1 MIIKNFKKL
10 KKRGG
15 ESLIEILISL
25 AIIGLIL
32 PELFFMP
39 SGILKS
45 IIELR
50 RSDAQHYAAKYWL
63 SRLPDANNIS
73 YAKLQAMPTQTPDG
87 KIKFNLISCNK
98 INNNSFKIILEI
110 KDIKSNKIFTLEAV
124 I

>member
-10 KKRGG
+10 KKRCGD
-15 ESLIEILISL
+15 SLIEILISL
-25 AIIGLIL
+25 AIISLIL
-32 PELFFMP
+32 PGLFFMP
-39 SGILKS
+39 SGILRS

-50 RSDAQHYAAKYWL
+50 RSDALNYASQYWL

-87 KIKFNLISCNK
+87 KIIFNLISCTQ

-110 KDIKSNKIFTLEAV
+110 KDIKANKIFTLEAV

>member
-50 RSDAQHYAAKYWL
+50 RSDALNYAAQYWL